1 MNELQFKDYFEK
13 AVKTYSVSLVKI
25 AFTYTKNIYDAE
37 DIVQNIFLKLY
48 EKQIEFDTD
57 EHLKAWL
64 IRCTINSCK
73 DFLKCSWNKSRG
85 DMPEDLSYMPFENR
99 ELIEAVLHLKKN
111 YRIVIH
117 LFYYESMSSKE
128 IAEILGISISAVE
141 KRLSR
146 ARKMLKEGL
155 EKGDNIYEKTI
166 QGLIWYA

>member
-64 IRCTINSCK
+64 IRCTINSSK
-73 DFLKCSWNKSRG
+73 DFLKCSWNKSR
-85 DMPEDLSYMPFENR
+85 
-99 ELIEAVLHLKKN
+99 
-111 YRIVIH
+111 
-117 LFYYESMSSKE
+117 
-128 IAEILGISISAVE
+128 
-141 KRLSR
+141 
-146 ARKMLKEGL
+146 
-155 EKGDNIYEKTI
+155 
-166 QGLIWYA
+166 

>member
-1 MNELQFKDYFEK
+1 
-13 AVKTYSVSLVKI
+13 
-25 AFTYTKNIYDAE
+25 
-37 DIVQNIFLKLY
+37 
-48 EKQIEFDTD
+48 
-57 EHLKAWL
+57 
-64 IRCTINSCK
+64 
-73 DFLKCSWNKSRG
+73 
-85 DMPEDLSYMPFENR
+85 MPEDLSYMPFENR